1 MEIHAVECITLP
13 ELNAIEDKN
22 LLDLRIKKD
31 IGAYKRI
38 KTREMKDRHPHI
50 EPNSRSILLGKV
62 S

>member
-31 IGAYKRI
+31 NGAYKRI

-50 EPNSRSILLGKV
+50 EPNS
-62 S
+62 